1 MISLIFNMKKYG
13 PIITLAGFSLILISL
28 LIAISSVPSNIS
40 QDETFLV
47 SSLFEGM
54 FDDVSET
61 FQIMPGDLIYTS
73 YTTSLSDI
81 PLLWGI
87 QIIDYQYGDMLYIQ
101 ISNIFGDSY
110 GEFIQNDSIL
120 FTTTLIDQ
128 SDTLNFQIENTG
140 TGIIDVVVM
149 FSEDPENSDAFSNP
163 NSPVMDMILPLM
175 ISGFLII
182 LGIILLPIGI
192 ILTILDLKNKLDNKR
207 NY

>member
-1 MISLIFNMKKYG
+1 MKKYG
-13 PIITLAGFSLILISL
+13 PIIALAGFSLILISL

-61 FQIMPGDLIYTS
+61 FQIMPGDIIYTS

-140 TGIIDVVVM
+140 TGIIDVMVM

-182 LGIILLPIGI
+182 LGIIILLIGI
-192 ILTILDLKNKLDNKR
+192 IVTILDLKNKLDNDR

>member
-1 MISLIFNMKKYG
+1 MKKYG
-13 PIITLAGFSLILISL
+13 PIIAFVGFSLILISL
-28 LIAISSVPSNIS
+28 LIAISSVPSDIS
-40 QDETFLV
+40 EDETFLV

-61 FQIMPGDLIYTS
+61 LQIMPGDVIYTS
-73 YTTSLSDI
+73 YTTSLSDV

-110 GEFIQNDSIL
+110 GEFIQNDSVL

-140 TGIIDVVVM
+140 TRIIDAVFM

-163 NSPVMDMILPLM
+163 NSPMMDMLLGLIV
-175 ISGFLII
+175 SGFLII
-182 LGIILLPIGI
+182 LGILILLIGI
-192 ILTILDLKNKLDNKR
+192 IITILDLKNKLDNKR

>member
-1 MISLIFNMKKYG
+1 MKKYG
-13 PIITLAGFSLILISL
+13 PIIALVGFSLILISL

-40 QDETFLV
+40 EDETFLV

-61 FQIMPGDLIYTS
+61 FEIMPGDVIYTS
-73 YTTSLSDI
+73 YTTSLSDV

-110 GEFIQNDSIL
+110 GEFIQNDSVL
-120 FTTTLIDQ
+120 FTTTIIDQ

-140 TGIIDVVVM
+140 TRIINVVVM

-163 NSPVMDMILPLM
+163 NSPMMDMLLPLI
-175 ISGFLII
+175 ISGFLIVI
-182 LGIILLPIGI
+182 GIIILLIGI
-192 ILTILDLKNKLDNKR
+192 ILTILDLKNKLDNNR

>member
-1 MISLIFNMKKYG
+1 MKKYG
-13 PIITLAGFSLILISL
+13 PIIAFVGFSLILISL
-28 LIAISSVPSNIS
+28 LIAISSVPSDIS
-40 QDETFLV
+40 EDETFLV

-61 FQIMPGDLIYTS
+61 LQIMPGDVIYAS
-73 YTTSLSDI
+73 YTTSLSDV

-110 GEFIQNDSIL
+110 GEFIQNDSVL

-140 TGIIDVVVM
+140 TRIIDAVVM

-163 NSPVMDMILPLM
+163 NSPMMDMLLALIV
-175 ISGFLII
+175 SGFLII
-182 LGIILLPIGI
+182 LGILILLIGI
-192 ILTILDLKNKLDNKR
+192 IITILDLKNKLDNKR

>member
-1 MISLIFNMKKYG
+1 MKKYG
-13 PIITLAGFSLILISL
+13 PIIALVGFSLILISL

-40 QDETFLV
+40 EDETFLV

-61 FQIMPGDLIYTS
+61 FQIMPGDVIYTS
-73 YTTSLSDI
+73 YTTSLSDV

-110 GEFIQNDSIL
+110 GEFIQNDSVL
-120 FTTTLIDQ
+120 FTTTIIDQ

-163 NSPVMDMILPLM
+163 NSPVMDMILPLI
-175 ISGFLII
+175 ISGFLVI
-182 LGIILLPIGI
+182 LGITLLLIGI
-192 ILTILDLKNKLDNKR
+192 ILTLLDLKNKLDNNR

>member
-1 MISLIFNMKKYG
+1 MKKYG
-13 PIITLAGFSLILISL
+13 PIIALVGFGLILISL

-40 QDETFLV
+40 EDETFLV

-61 FQIMPGDLIYTS
+61 FQIMPGDIIYTS
-73 YTTSLSDI
+73 YTTSLSDV

-87 QIIDYQYGDMLYIQ
+87 QIIDYQYGDKLYIQ
-101 ISNIFGDSY
+101 ISNIFGNSY
-110 GEFIQNDSIL
+110 GEFIQNDSVL
-120 FTTTLIDQ
+120 FTTTMVDQ

-140 TGIIDVVVM
+140 TRIIDTVVM

-163 NSPVMDMILPLM
+163 NSPMMDMLLPLI

-182 LGIILLPIGI
+182 LGIIILTIGI
-192 ILTILDLKNKLDNKR
+192 IVTILDLKNKLDNKR

>member
-1 MISLIFNMKKYG
+1 MKKYG
-13 PIITLAGFSLILISL
+13 PIIAFVGFSLILISL
-28 LIAISSVPSNIS
+28 LIAISSVPSDIS
-40 QDETFLV
+40 EDETFLV

-61 FQIMPGDLIYTS
+61 FQIMPGDVIYTS
-73 YTTSLSDI
+73 YTTSLSDV

-110 GEFIQNDSIL
+110 GEFIQNDSVL
-120 FTTTLIDQ
+120 FTTTIIDQ

-140 TGIIDVVVM
+140 TRIIDTVVM

-163 NSPVMDMILPLM
+163 NSPMMDMLLPLI

-182 LGIILLPIGI
+182 LGIIILLIGI
-192 ILTILDLKNKLDNKR
+192 IVTILDLKNKLDNNR

>member
-1 MISLIFNMKKYG
+1 MKKYG
-13 PIITLAGFSLILISL
+13 PIIALVGFSLILISL

-40 QDETFLV
+40 EDETFLV

-61 FQIMPGDLIYTS
+61 FQIMPGDVIYTS
-73 YTTSLSDI
+73 YTTSLSDV

-110 GEFIQNDSIL
+110 GEFIQNDSVL
-120 FTTTLIDQ
+120 FTTTIIDQ

-140 TGIIDVVVM
+140 TRIIDTVVM
-149 FSEDPENSDAFSNP
+149 FSEDPKNSDAFSNP
-163 NSPVMDMILPLM
+163 NSPMMDMLLPLI

-182 LGIILLPIGI
+182 LGIIIVLIGI
-192 ILTILDLKNKLDNKR
+192 IVTILDLKNKLDNKR

>member
-1 MISLIFNMKKYG
+1 MKKYG
-13 PIITLAGFSLILISL
+13 PIIAFVGFSLILISL
-28 LIAISSVPSNIS
+28 LIAISSVPSDIS
-40 QDETFLV
+40 EDETFLV

-61 FQIMPGDLIYTS
+61 LQIMPGDVIYTS
-73 YTTSLSDI
+73 YTTSLSDV

-110 GEFIQNDSIL
+110 GEFIQNDSVL

-128 SDTLNFQIENTG
+128 SYTLNFQIENTG
-140 TGIIDVVVM
+140 TRIIDAVVM

-163 NSPVMDMILPLM
+163 NSPMMDMLLALIV
-175 ISGFLII
+175 SGFLII
-182 LGIILLPIGI
+182 LGILILLIGI
-192 ILTILDLKNKLDNKR
+192 IITILDLKNKLDNKR

>member
-1 MISLIFNMKKYG
+1 MKKYG
-13 PIITLAGFSLILISL
+13 PIIAFVGFSLILISL
-28 LIAISSVPSNIS
+28 LIAISSVPSDIS
-40 QDETFLV
+40 EDETFLV

-54 FDDVSET
+54 FDGVSET
-61 FQIMPGDLIYTS
+61 FQIMPGDVIYTS
-73 YTTSLSDI
+73 YTTSLSDV

-110 GEFIQNDSIL
+110 GEFIQNDSVL

-140 TGIIDVVVM
+140 TRIIDAVVM

-163 NSPVMDMILPLM
+163 NSPMMDMLLALIV
-175 ISGFLII
+175 SGFLII
-182 LGIILLPIGI
+182 LGILILLIGI
-192 ILTILDLKNKLDNKR
+192 IITILDLKNKLDNKR

>member
-1 MISLIFNMKKYG
+1 MKKYG
-13 PIITLAGFSLILISL
+13 PIIALVGLGLILISL

-40 QDETFLV
+40 EDETFLV

-61 FQIMPGDLIYTS
+61 FQIMPGDVIYTS
-73 YTTSLSDI
+73 YTTSLSDV

-110 GEFIQNDSIL
+110 GKFIQNDSVL
-120 FTTTLIDQ
+120 FTTTIIDQ

-140 TGIIDVVVM
+140 TRIIDTVVM
-149 FSEDPENSDAFSNP
+149 FSEDPKNSDAFSNP
-163 NSPVMDMILPLM
+163 NSPMMDMLLPLI
-175 ISGFLII
+175 ISGFLTI
-182 LGIILLPIGI
+182 LGIIILLIGI
-192 ILTILDLKNKLDNKR
+192 IVTILDLKNKLDNKR

>member
-1 MISLIFNMKKYG
+1 MKKYG
-13 PIITLAGFSLILISL
+13 PIIAFVGFSLILISL
-28 LIAISSVPSNIS
+28 LIAISSVPSDIS
-40 QDETFLV
+40 EDETFLV

-61 FQIMPGDLIYTS
+61 LQIMPGDVIYTS
-73 YTTSLSDI
+73 YTTSLSDV

-110 GEFIQNDSIL
+110 GEFIQNDSVL

-140 TGIIDVVVM
+140 TRIIDTVVM

-163 NSPVMDMILPLM
+163 NSPMMDMLLPLI
-175 ISGFLII
+175 ISGFLTI
-182 LGIILLPIGI
+182 LGIIILLIGI
-192 ILTILDLKNKLDNKR
+192 IVTILDLKNKLDNKR

>member
-1 MISLIFNMKKYG
+1 MKKYG
-13 PIITLAGFSLILISL
+13 PIIAFVGFSLILISL
-28 LIAISSVPSNIS
+28 LIAISSVPSDIS
-40 QDETFLV
+40 EDETFLV

-61 FQIMPGDLIYTS
+61 FQIMPGDVIYTS
-73 YTTSLSDI
+73 YTTSLSDV

-110 GEFIQNDSIL
+110 GEFIQNDSVL

-128 SDTLNFQIENTG
+128 SGTLNFQIENTG
-140 TGIIDVVVM
+140 TRIIDAVVM

-163 NSPVMDMILPLM
+163 NSPMMDMLLALIV
-175 ISGFLII
+175 SGFLII
-182 LGIILLPIGI
+182 LGILILLIGI
-192 ILTILDLKNKLDNKR
+192 IITILDLKNKLDNKR

>member
-1 MISLIFNMKKYG
+1 MKKYG
-13 PIITLAGFSLILISL
+13 PIIAFVGFSLILISL
-28 LIAISSVPSNIS
+28 LIAISSVPSDIS
-40 QDETFLV
+40 EDETFLV

-61 FQIMPGDLIYTS
+61 LQIMPGDVIYTS
-73 YTTSLSDI
+73 YTTSLSDV

-110 GEFIQNDSIL
+110 GEFIQNDSVL

-140 TGIIDVVVM
+140 TRIIDTVVM
-149 FSEDPENSDAFSNP
+149 FSEDPENSDVFSNP
-163 NSPVMDMILPLM
+163 NSPMVDMLLALIV
-175 ISGFLII
+175 SGFLII
-182 LGIILLPIGI
+182 LGILILLIGI
-192 ILTILDLKNKLDNKR
+192 IITILDLKNKLDNKR

>member
-1 MISLIFNMKKYG
+1 MKKYG
-13 PIITLAGFSLILISL
+13 PIITLAGFSLILISF
-28 LIAISSVPSNIS
+28 LIAISSVPSDIS

-182 LGIILLPIGI
+182 LGITLLPIGI

>member
-1 MISLIFNMKKYG
+1 MKKYG
-13 PIITLAGFSLILISL
+13 PIIALAGFSLILISL

-182 LGIILLPIGI
+182 LGIIITIIGI
-192 ILTILDLKNKLDNKR
+192 IIMMFDLKNKLDKKR

>member
-1 MISLIFNMKKYG
+1 MKKYG
-13 PIITLAGFSLILISL
+13 PIIAFVGFSLILMSL
-28 LIAISSVPSNIS
+28 LIAVSSVPSDIS
-40 QDETFLV
+40 EDETFLV

-61 FQIMPGDLIYTS
+61 FQIMPGDVIYTS
-73 YTTSLSDI
+73 YTTSLSDV

-110 GEFIQNDSIL
+110 GEFIQNDSVL

-140 TGIIDVVVM
+140 TRIIDTVVM
-149 FSEDPENSDAFSNP
+149 FSEDPENSDVFSNP
-163 NSPVMDMILPLM
+163 NSPMVDMLL
-175 ISGFLII
+175 GF
-182 LGIILLPIGI
+182 
-192 ILTILDLKNKLDNKR
+192 
-207 NY
+207 

>member
-1 MISLIFNMKKYG
+1 MKKYG
-13 PIITLAGFSLILISL
+13 PIIAFVGFSLILISL
-28 LIAISSVPSNIS
+28 LIAVSSVPSDIS
-40 QDETFLV
+40 EDETFLV

-61 FQIMPGDLIYTS
+61 FQIMPGDVIYTS
-73 YTTSLSDI
+73 YTTSLSDV

-110 GEFIQNDSIL
+110 GEFIQNDSVL

-140 TGIIDVVVM
+140 TRIIDTVVM
-149 FSEDPENSDAFSNP
+149 FSEDPENSDVFSNP
-163 NSPVMDMILPLM
+163 NSPMVDMLLALIV
-175 ISGFLII
+175 SGFLII
-182 LGIILLPIGI
+182 LGILILLIGI
-192 ILTILDLKNKLDNKR
+192 IITILDLKNKLDNKR

>member
-1 MISLIFNMKKYG
+1 MKKYG
-13 PIITLAGFSLILISL
+13 PIIALVGFGLILISL

-40 QDETFLV
+40 EDETFLV

-61 FQIMPGDLIYTS
+61 FQIMPGDVIYTS
-73 YTTSLSDI
+73 YTTSLSDV

-110 GEFIQNDSIL
+110 GEFIQNDSVL
-120 FTTTLIDQ
+120 FTTTIIDQ

-140 TGIIDVVVM
+140 TRIIDTVVM
-149 FSEDPENSDAFSNP
+149 FSEDPKNSDAFSNP
-163 NSPVMDMILPLM
+163 NSPMMDMLLPLI
-175 ISGFLII
+175 ISGFLTI
-182 LGIILLPIGI
+182 LGIIILIIGI
-192 ILTILDLKNKLDNKR
+192 IVTILDLKNKLDNDR

>member
-1 MISLIFNMKKYG
+1 MKKYG
-13 PIITLAGFSLILISL
+13 PIIAFVGFSLILISL
-28 LIAISSVPSNIS
+28 LIAISSVPSDIS
-40 QDETFLV
+40 EDETFLV

-61 FQIMPGDLIYTS
+61 FQIMPGDVIYTS
-73 YTTSLSDI
+73 YTTSLSDV

-110 GEFIQNDSIL
+110 GEFIQNDSVL

-140 TGIIDVVVM
+140 TRIIDTVVM

-163 NSPVMDMILPLM
+163 NSPMMDMLLALIV
-175 ISGFLII
+175 SGFLII
-182 LGIILLPIGI
+182 LGILILLIGI
-192 ILTILDLKNKLDNKR
+192 IITILDLKNKLDNKR

>member
-1 MISLIFNMKKYG
+1 MKKYG
-13 PIITLAGFSLILISL
+13 PIIAFVGFSLILISI
-28 LIAISSVPSNIS
+28 LIAISSVPSDIS
-40 QDETFLV
+40 EDETFLV

-61 FQIMPGDLIYTS
+61 LQIMPGDVIYTS
-73 YTTSLSDI
+73 YTTSLSDV

-110 GEFIQNDSIL
+110 GEFIQNDSVL

-140 TGIIDVVVM
+140 TRIIDAVVM

-163 NSPVMDMILPLM
+163 NSPMMDMLLALIV
-175 ISGFLII
+175 SGFLII
-182 LGIILLPIGI
+182 LGILILLIGI
-192 ILTILDLKNKLDNKR
+192 IITILDLKNKLDNKR

>member
-1 MISLIFNMKKYG
+1 MKKYG
-13 PIITLAGFSLILISL
+13 PIIAFVGFSLILISL
-28 LIAISSVPSNIS
+28 LIAISSVPSDIS
-40 QDETFLV
+40 EDETFLV

-61 FQIMPGDLIYTS
+61 LQIMPGDVIYTS
-73 YTTSLSDI
+73 YTTSLSDV

-110 GEFIQNDSIL
+110 GEFIQNDSVL

-140 TGIIDVVVM
+140 TRIIDAVVM

-163 NSPVMDMILPLM
+163 NSPMMDMLLPL
-175 ISGFLII
+175 IVSGFLII
-182 LGIILLPIGI
+182 LGILILLIGI
-192 ILTILDLKNKLDNKR
+192 IITILDLKNKLDNKR

>member
-1 MISLIFNMKKYG
+1 MKKYG
-13 PIITLAGFSLILISL
+13 PIIALAGFSLILISL

-61 FQIMPGDLIYTS
+61 FQIMPGDIIYTS

-140 TGIIDVVVM
+140 TRIIDTVVM
-149 FSEDPENSDAFSNP
+149 FSEDPQNSDTFSNP
-163 NSPVMDMILPLM
+163 NSPMMDMLLPLI

-182 LGIILLPIGI
+182 LGIIILLIGI
-192 ILTILDLKNKLDNKR
+192 IVTILDLKNKLDNKR

>member
-1 MISLIFNMKKYG
+1 MKKYG
-13 PIITLAGFSLILISL
+13 PIIALVGFGLILISL

-40 QDETFLV
+40 EDETFLV

-61 FQIMPGDLIYTS
+61 FQIMPGDIIYTS

-87 QIIDYQYGDMLYIQ
+87 QIIDYQYGDMLHIE

-128 SDTLNFQIENTG
+128 SDTLNFQIENIG
-140 TGIIDVVVM
+140 TGVIDVVVM

-182 LGIILLPIGI
+182 LGIMLLPIGI
-192 ILTILDLKNKLDNKR
+192 ILTILDLKNKLNNKR

>member
-1 MISLIFNMKKYG
+1 
-13 PIITLAGFSLILISL
+13 
-28 LIAISSVPSNIS
+28 
-40 QDETFLV
+40 
-47 SSLFEGM
+47 
-54 FDDVSET
+54 
-61 FQIMPGDLIYTS
+61 
-73 YTTSLSDI
+73 
-81 PLLWGI
+81 LWGL

-163 NSPVMDMILPLM
+163 NSPVMDMILPLI
-175 ISGFLII
+175 ISGFLVI
-182 LGIILLPIGI
+182 LGITLLLIGI
-192 ILTILDLKNKLDNKR
+192 ILTLLDLKNKLDNNR

>member
-1 MISLIFNMKKYG
+1 MKKYG
-13 PIITLAGFSLILISL
+13 PIIALAGFSLILISL
-28 LIAISSVPSNIS
+28 LIAISSVPSDIS
-40 QDETFLV
+40 EDETFLV

-61 FQIMPGDLIYTS
+61 FQIMPGDVIYTS
-73 YTTSLSDI
+73 YTTSLSDV

-110 GEFIQNDSIL
+110 GEFIQNDSVL

-140 TGIIDVVVM
+140 TRIIDTVVM

-163 NSPVMDMILPLM
+163 NSPMMDMLLPLI

-182 LGIILLPIGI
+182 LGILILLIGI
-192 ILTILDLKNKLDNKR
+192 ILTILDLKNKLDNNR

>member
-1 MISLIFNMKKYG
+1 MKKYG
-13 PIITLAGFSLILISL
+13 PIITLAGFSLILISF
-28 LIAISSVPSNIS
+28 LIAISSVPSDIS

-61 FQIMPGDLIYTS
+61 FQIMPGDIIYTS

>member
-13 PIITLAGFSLILISL
+13 PIIVLAGFSLSLISL
-28 LIAISSVPSNIS
+28 LIAISSVPSDIS

-182 LGIILLPIGI
+182 LGIMLLPIGI

>member
-1 MISLIFNMKKYG
+1 MKKYG
-13 PIITLAGFSLILISL
+13 PIIAFVGFSLILISL
-28 LIAISSVPSNIS
+28 LIAISSVPSDIS
-40 QDETFLV
+40 EDETFLV

-61 FQIMPGDLIYTS
+61 LQIMPGDVIYTS
-73 YTTSLSDI
+73 YTTSLSDV

-110 GEFIQNDSIL
+110 GEFIQNDSVL

-140 TGIIDVVVM
+140 TRIIDAVVM
-149 FSEDPENSDAFSNP
+149 FSEDPENSDAFSNS
-163 NSPVMDMILPLM
+163 NSPMMDMLLALIV
-175 ISGFLII
+175 SGFLII
-182 LGIILLPIGI
+182 LGILILLIGI
-192 ILTILDLKNKLDNKR
+192 IITILDLKNKLDNKR

>member
-1 MISLIFNMKKYG
+1 MKKYG
-13 PIITLAGFSLILISL
+13 PIIALVGFSLILISL

-40 QDETFLV
+40 EDETFLV

-61 FQIMPGDLIYTS
+61 FQIMPGDVIYTS
-73 YTTSLSDI
+73 YTTSLSDV

-110 GEFIQNDSIL
+110 GEFIQNDSVL
-120 FTTTLIDQ
+120 FTTTIIDQ

-140 TGIIDVVVM
+140 TRIIDTVVM
-149 FSEDPENSDAFSNP
+149 FSEDPKNSDAFSNP
-163 NSPVMDMILPLM
+163 NSPMMDMLLPLI

-182 LGIILLPIGI
+182 LGIIILLIGI
-192 ILTILDLKNKLDNKR
+192 IVTILDLKNKLDNKR

>member
-182 LGIILLPIGI
+182 LGIIILLIGI
-192 ILTILDLKNKLDNKR
+192 IVTILDLKNKLDNDR

>member
-1 MISLIFNMKKYG
+1 MKKYG
-13 PIITLAGFSLILISL
+13 PIIAFVGFSLILISL
-28 LIAISSVPSNIS
+28 LIAISSVPSDIS
-40 QDETFLV
+40 EDETFLV

-61 FQIMPGDLIYTS
+61 LQIMPGDVIYTS
-73 YTTSLSDI
+73 YTTSLSDV

-110 GEFIQNDSIL
+110 GEFIQNDSVL

-128 SDTLNFQIENTG
+128 SGTLNFQIENTG
-140 TGIIDVVVM
+140 TRIIDAVVM

-163 NSPVMDMILPLM
+163 NSPMMDMLLALIV
-175 ISGFLII
+175 SGFLII
-182 LGIILLPIGI
+182 LGILILLIGI
-192 ILTILDLKNKLDNKR
+192 IITILDLKNKLDNKR